1 MCEKLLETQLVTFL
15 PHTHT
20 RTTHTHTHT
29 KVYSDSLNLSFSTNA
44 TSTVSLLEIY
54 GYKRIL
60 SFVRLLTGSLSQP
73 FI

>member
-20 RTTHTHTHT
+20 RTTHTHT
-29 KVYSDSLNLSFSTNA
+29 KVYNDSLNLSFSTNA